1 MPQSSSNL
9 SNNALSAYC
18 QAYLELCKPRVIT
31 LMLIT
36 AVVGMYLATP
46 HSVSLTVLIF
56 GTLGIGLAGGAAAA
70 INHVADRHIDA
81 LMGRTQRRPI
91 PTGLVTPKHALI
103 FAAVLGT
110 IAMVVLIIFV
120 NVLTAMLSLLTLV
133 GYAGFYTLYLKRAT
147 PQNIVIGGLA
157 GAAPPLLG
165 WTAVTGHI
173 DPHSLLLVL
182 IIFVWTPPHF
192 WALAIYRE
200 KEYAKANIPMLPV
213 THGIAFTKLSILLY
227 TLLLNV
233 VSVLPFVTGMSG
245 ITYFIGALA
254 LGLGFLYYALRLILS
269 DNLQIAMKTFR
280 YSIFYLGCLFILLLV
295 DHYI

>member
-1 MPQSSSNL
+1 MSQQPSNISSP
-9 SNNALSAYC
+9 ALMAYC
-18 QAYLELCKPRVIT
+18 HAYFELCKPRVVT

-36 AVVGMYLATP
+36 SVVGMYLATP
-46 HSVSLTVLIF
+46 GAVSITILLF

-91 PTGLVTPKHALI
+91 PTGLVSPTHALI
-103 FAAVLGT
+103 FAALLGLT
-110 IAMVVLIIFV
+110 AMAILVIFV
-120 NVLTAMLSLLTLV
+120 NVLTAVLSLLTLM

-192 WALAIYRE
+192 WALAIHRE
-200 KEYAKANIPMLPV
+200 KEYAKAKIPMLPV
-213 THGIAFTKLSILLY
+213 THGVAFTKLSIVLY
-227 TLLLNV
+227 TLLLLV
-233 VSVLPFVTGMSG
+233 VSILPFVTGMSG
-245 ITYFIGALA
+245 VVYFVGALA
-254 LGLGFLYYALRLILS
+254 LGLGFLYYALRLMFS
-269 DNLQIAMKTFR
+269 DKTVFAMKTFR